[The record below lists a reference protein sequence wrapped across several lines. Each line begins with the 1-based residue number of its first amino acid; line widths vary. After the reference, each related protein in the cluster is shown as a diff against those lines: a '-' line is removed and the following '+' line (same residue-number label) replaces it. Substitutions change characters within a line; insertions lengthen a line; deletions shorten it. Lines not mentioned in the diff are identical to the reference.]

1 MKLRRLFVHHALL
14 IVIAAIIP
22 CLIIT
27 ACSKSGGANTNGG
40 TYGNGGGG
48 GNGGGSDVSIKNF
61 AFSIG
66 SLNVN
71 SGTTVTWTNNDAANH
86 TVTADDNSFNS
97 GNIAPGKTYSK
108 TFTSSGTFAYHC
120 NIHPGMQATV
130 VVK

>member
-1 MKLRRLFVHHALL
+1 MKLKRLFVHPALS
-14 IVIAAIIP
+14 IVITAFISG
-22 CLIIT
+22 LIIS
-27 ACSKSGGANTNGG
+27 ACSKSGGANNGG

-61 AFSIG
+61 AFSVG
-66 SLNVN
+66 SLTVN
-71 SGTTVTWTNNDAANH
+71 SGTTVTWTNNDAATH

-108 TFTSSGTFAYHC
+108 TFSSSGTFAYHC
-120 NIHPGMQATV
+120 TIHPGMQATV